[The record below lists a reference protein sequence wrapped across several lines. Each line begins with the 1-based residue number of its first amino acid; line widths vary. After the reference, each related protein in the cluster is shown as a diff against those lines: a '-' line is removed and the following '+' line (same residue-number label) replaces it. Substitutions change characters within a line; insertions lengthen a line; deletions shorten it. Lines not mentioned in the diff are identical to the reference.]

1 MDRNI
6 IKNEILMDIDLLSDD
21 DLNDVF
27 RFIRFLKNKENN
39 DSDVDLLEDNSVL
52 QSIYDGLKDKDA
64 GNVYNW
70 EDVK

>member
-6 IKNEILMDIDLLSDD
+6 IKNEIMMDIDLLSDD